1 MGELRY
7 AVRITDEEVAAG
19 FDVLEHTSG
28 RAIVSRPVLGD
39 LIAVKVEADDGSFE
53 YVVCDRNLAPLYAP
67 ARSLDELER
76 RFRGTR

>member
-19 FDVLEHTSG
+19 FDVLEHVSG
-28 RAIVSRPVLGD
+28 RAIVSRPVLGG
-39 LIAVKVEADDGSFE
+39 LLAVKIEADDGAVE
-53 YVVCDRNLAPLYAP
+53 YVVCDRNLSPLYGP

-76 RFRGTR
+76 RFRSAR